1 MNILALLIALFCIGA
16 IGLVGVATPTGLAS
30 AVRPLLAPV
39 GFVVIALLRVSF
51 GVVLVLAARVSR
63 APTRALRVLGSI
75 MIVAGL
81 LTPLFGVEQRAM
93 LDWWT
98 AQVPDA
104 HASVGGAGRRDR
116 GFRRLRS
123 SPATG
128 VTATG
133 RSRAPAASRSRA
145 GRPVP

>member
-1 MNILALLIALFCIGA
+1 MNILALLVGLFIGA

-30 AVRPLLAPV
+30 AVRLFLTPV

-63 APTRALRVLGSI
+63 APTALRVLGSS

-81 LTPLFGVEQRAM
+81 LTPLFGVEQGRAM

-98 AQVPDA
+98 AQVPTLMRLWA
-104 HASVGGAGRRDR
+104 ALVVAIGGFVVYAVAPR
-116 GFRRLRS
+116 
-123 SPATG
+123 PA
-128 VTATG
+128 
-133 RSRAPAASRSRA
+133 
-145 GRPVP
+145 